1 MGILTRFTLRTLARN
16 RARTLATI
24 IGIALSCAL
33 VTAIFTT
40 VTSIGGGLLQRTLEG
55 DGSWQVTSPRVSEAK
70 LAQLANNSHVTDLA
84 VGRELGSAQLSG
96 NLANT
101 LGTFLTVKS
110 LPTTAKGDAQA
121 VGTRKTGDVG
131 LAQAPAISAGR
142 LPETADEIALP
153 QGMRTLTP
161 SGTGISADAPI
172 DLGSTVTLELGD
184 RIFTDDETG
193 ATSTLS
199 VMDSHATAE
208 DGWDT
213 GTEALENLRTHTYTV
228 VGFFAPTSSAYF
240 GNFEASAAGTVAL
253 TGPSPAGTAE
263 GFAEPYL
270 STDFTS
276 YDDLEVWA
284 NALLAGSATSRMGGS
299 AAGAFQVDPDS
310 AGYLL
315 HNDLLRY
322 QGMTDDRAIW
332 STLWTL
338 AAILTAVVM
347 AASVSL
353 IYTSFAI
360 SVTERMRQFGLLSG
374 IGASRRQLR
383 RTVLAEA
390 LVLGCVGIPL
400 GLALGIAG
408 TAATLSLTQGGF
420 AAILGTETGITLVV
434 QPQVIALAALIAL
447 VTLLVSAWIPAA
459 RAGRVSTVDAI
470 RQTSAVRER
479 GLARLPRRWRGRGDP
494 GSRLSLALFGVSGLV
509 AHRNLTRSSSRGRIV
524 VVSLAV
530 SVALVIVCG
539 AVDAYMQLIAGLTGS
554 SASQDL
560 GADIAVNTHS
570 DGSTS
575 NAGGLAK
582 KFPEFVTKASELSG
596 TSVKGS
602 FLSGKA
608 HGILSA
614 AMLSQNAIDAMK
626 NVSGFDVSYETNAG
640 DAHYGASG
648 EGSGAHPLSPYA
660 ANGDYSGSVNVYYLD
675 DASWQAYVAELG
687 LDASQFTDPAH
698 PRAIGLNLFKNNDG
712 QRYLDLT
719 PFTKTGTVATYA
731 LKDPSDM
738 GLDGYV
744 RLGIFEDASGNPVA
758 RFARVDEDGLS
769 LKQDAS
775 GSYDLRDIPAR
786 DASSASQSL
795 EVAALADHA
804 PSALLSSGAVGS
816 FPSLIMP
823 ESALATTS
831 RDAGGTVNVSYG
843 TLFLSADDP
852 DTAEKDV
859 RGLVDAILPSDQGSV
874 AYVYNIAADRQANV
888 DGGNLVK
895 LFTLLFSVITM
906 LIALANV
913 FNTLTN
919 SIVLRTREFAVL
931 RSAGMGERAFV
942 RMIAYECVSYA
953 WRGLLGGLVLGLG
966 VSWAMW
972 QSMQYSF
979 AGLGMAVPWPY
990 IGAAAAGAL
999 LVLGLSVLYALRRTH
1014 RQNLV
1019 EALRVES

>member
-24 IGIALSCAL
+24 IGIALSCTL

-40 VTSIGGGLLQRTLEG
+40 VTSIGGGLLQHQLEA

-96 NLANT
+96 DLANT

-110 LPTTAKGDAQA
+110 LPVTARGDAQA
-121 VGTRKTGDVG
+121 VGTRYTGNVG
-131 LAQAPAISAGR
+131 LAQAPAISVGR

-193 ATSTLS
+193 ATSILS

-208 DGWDT
+208 NGWDT
-213 GTEALENLRTHTYTV
+213 GTEALENLRARTYTV
-228 VGFFAPTSSAYF
+228 VGFFAPDNYSAYF
-240 GNFEASAAGTVAL
+240 GNYEASAAGTVAL

-263 GFAEPYL
+263 GFAAPYL

-276 YDDLEVWA
+276 YDDLEGWA
-284 NALLAGSATSRMGGS
+284 NTLLAGSVTSRKGGS
-299 AAGAFQVDPDS
+299 AAGTSQVDPDS

-332 STLWTL
+332 STLWAL

-347 AASVSL
+347 VASASL

-420 AAILGTETGITLVV
+420 AAILGTEIGITLVV

-470 RQTSAVRER
+470 RQTRTVRER
-479 GLARLPRRWRGRGDP
+479 GLARLLRRWRGRGGP

-509 AHRNLTRSSSRGRIV
+509 AHRNLTRSSSRGRVV

-539 AVDAYMQLIAGLTGS
+539 AVDAYLQPIAGLTGS
-554 SASQDL
+554 DAARELD
-560 GADIAVNTHS
+560 ADIAVSANAKDS
-570 DGSTS
+570 DDAATF
-575 NAGGLAK
+575 AER
-582 KFPEFVTKASELSG
+582 FQRFASEASAVEGATQRG
-596 TSVKGS
+596 T
-602 FLSGKA
+602 FLSGYT
-608 HGILSA
+608 GIVIPARALDA
-614 AMLSQNAIDAMK
+614 GAIDEMK
-626 NVSGFDVSYETNAG
+626 NVSGFSDDWAG
-640 DAHYGASG
+640 GGGASA
-648 EGSGAHPLSPYA
+648 SSQSPYA
-660 ANGDYSGSVNVYYLD
+660 ENGDYTGSATVYYID
-675 DASWQAYVAELG
+675 DASWAAYVGELG
-687 LDASQFTDPAH
+687 LDASQLSDPAH
-698 PRAIGLNLFKNNDG
+698 PRAIALNVYRSDNG
-712 QRYLDLT
+712 QRYLDLA
-719 PFTKTGTVATYA
+719 PFSEATTLDAYRTVDA
-731 LKDPSDM
+731 
-738 GLDGYV
+738 GLPVRDGYV
-744 RLGIFEDASGNPVA
+744 PLGIFEDASGQPVVRYFKLADDRSANLAQDENGSFVYEDVPVA
-758 RFARVDEDGLS
+758 EAGLTP
-769 LKQDAS
+769 QP
-775 GSYDLRDIPAR
+775 I
-786 DASSASQSL
+786 
-795 EVAALADHA
+795 EVAALADRVPDVLA
-804 PSALLSSGAVGS
+804 SAGAVGS
-816 FPSLIMP
+816 FPSLVMP
-823 ESALATTS
+823 MSALAKTS
-831 RDAGGTVNVSYG
+831 RASGGTVNVAHGQLYLG
-843 TLFLSADDP
+843 ATDP
-852 DTAEKDV
+852 DATERDV
-859 RGLVDAILPSDQGSV
+859 NALASLTLPSGDG
-874 AYVYNIAADRQANV
+874 AMRTYVYNIAADRQANV

-979 AGLGMAVPWPY
+979 AGLGMAIPWPY

-1019 EALRVES
+1019 EALRMES

>member
-24 IGIALSCAL
+24 IGIALSCTL

-40 VTSIGGGLLQRTLEG
+40 VTSMGGGLLQRRLEA

-96 NLANT
+96 DLANT

-110 LPTTAKGDAQA
+110 LPVTSKGDAQA
-121 VGTRKTGDVG
+121 VGTRYTGNVG
-131 LAQAPAISAGR
+131 LAQAPAISVGR

-193 ATSTLS
+193 ATSILS

-208 DGWDT
+208 NGWDT
-213 GTEALENLRTHTYTV
+213 GTEALENLRKRTYTV
-228 VGFFAPTSSAYF
+228 VGFFAPDNYSAYF
-240 GNFEASAAGTVAL
+240 GNYEASAAGTVAL

-263 GFAEPYL
+263 GFAAPYL

-276 YDDLEVWA
+276 YDDLEGWA
-284 NALLAGSATSRMGGS
+284 NTLLAGSVTSRKGGS
-299 AAGAFQVDPDS
+299 AAGTSQVDPDS

-315 HNDLLRY
+315 HNDLLRH

-332 STLWTL
+332 GTLWTL

-347 AASVSL
+347 VASASL

-383 RTVLAEA
+383 RSVLAEA

-420 AAILGTETGITLVV
+420 AAILGTEIGITLVV

-447 VTLLVSAWIPAA
+447 VTLLVSAYIPAA

-470 RQTSAVRER
+470 RQTRTVRER
-479 GLARLPRRWRGRGDP
+479 GLARLLRRWRGRGGP

-509 AHRNLTRSSSRGRIV
+509 AHRNLTRSSSRGRVV

-539 AVDAYMQLIAGLTGS
+539 AVDAYLQPIAGLTGS
-554 SASQDL
+554 DAARELD
-560 GADIAVNTHS
+560 ADIAVSANAKDS
-570 DGSTS
+570 DDAATF
-575 NAGGLAK
+575 AER
-582 KFPEFVTKASELSG
+582 FQRFASEASAVEGATQRG
-596 TSVKGS
+596 T
-602 FLSGKA
+602 FLSGYT
-608 HGILSA
+608 GIVIPARTLDA
-614 AMLSQNAIDAMK
+614 GAIDEMK
-626 NVSGFDVSYETNAG
+626 NVSGFSDDWAG
-640 DAHYGASG
+640 GGGASA
-648 EGSGAHPLSPYA
+648 SSQSPYA
-660 ANGDYSGSVNVYYLD
+660 ENGDYAGSATVYYID
-675 DASWQAYVAELG
+675 DASWAAYVGELG
-687 LDASQFTDPAH
+687 LDASQLSDPAH
-698 PRAIGLNLFKNNDG
+698 PRAIALNVYRSDNG
-712 QRYLDLT
+712 QRYLDLA
-719 PFTKTGTVATYA
+719 PFSEATTLDAYRTVDA
-731 LKDPSDM
+731 
-738 GLDGYV
+738 GLPVRDGYV
-744 RLGIFEDASGNPVA
+744 PLGIFEDASGQPVVRYFKLADDRSANLAQDENGSFVYEDVPVA
-758 RFARVDEDGLS
+758 EAGLTP
-769 LKQDAS
+769 QP
-775 GSYDLRDIPAR
+775 I
-786 DASSASQSL
+786 
-795 EVAALADHA
+795 EVAALADRVPDVLA
-804 PSALLSSGAVGS
+804 SAGAVGS
-816 FPSLIMP
+816 FPSLVMP
-823 ESALATTS
+823 MSALAKTS
-831 RDAGGTVNVSYG
+831 RASGGTVNVAHGQLYLG
-843 TLFLSADDP
+843 ATDP
-852 DTAEKDV
+852 DATERDV
-859 RGLVDAILPSDQGSV
+859 NALASLTLPSGDG
-874 AYVYNIAADRQANV
+874 AMRTYVYNIAADRQANV

-979 AGLGMAVPWPY
+979 AGLGMAIPWPY

-1019 EALRVES
+1019 EALRMES